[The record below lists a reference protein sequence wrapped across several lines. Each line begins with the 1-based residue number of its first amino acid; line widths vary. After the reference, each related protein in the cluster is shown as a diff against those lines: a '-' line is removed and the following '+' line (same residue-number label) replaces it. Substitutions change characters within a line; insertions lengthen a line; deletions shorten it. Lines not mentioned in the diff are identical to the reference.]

1 MSQKKSI
8 VSGAKSFFLDLMKD
22 ERGAFSIKPAIALFG
37 TLALTVSLFVSGFTK
52 KEFQPSDAI
61 VEAIMIITIVGMG
74 ADTVDKFSLKN
85 KAAKTNQPTDPDV

>member
-1 MSQKKSI
+1 MTKTQAFRKF
-8 VSGAKSFFLDLMKD
+8 VTDMMKD
-22 ERGAFSIKPAIALFG
+22 ERGSFSIKPFIAVFG

-74 ADTVDKFSLKN
+74 ADTLDKFSLRGKST
-85 KAAKTNQPTDPDV
+85 KKEEPTEPEV